1 MKKFFVVNNGAAEV
15 VDPQSLNAYPF
26 VSDAPKDGVEYSED
40 WHLYESSGTQW
51 CVAYAENDREAL
63 DLTEGSSHGLV
74 KRDNVWCE
82 ISRQP
87 YNERVQ

>member
-1 MKKFFVVNNGAAEV
+1 MKKFFVVNNGEAQS
-15 VDPQSLNAYPF
+15 VDATTLSSYPF
-26 VSDAPKDGVEYSED
+26 VSAAPKDEVDHSED
-40 WHLYESSGTQW
+40 WHLFESSGTQW

-87 YNERVQ
+87 YSERVQ